1 MSEQSKTEGPTP
13 RPGAGTSISDLMFLI
28 GVGAIVATVI
38 GGSCSTN
45 TRIADMRADMS
56 DLRADMRAD
65 MRDLRA
71 HVDNQIGSLRAEVR
85 AEVGS
90 LRAEV
95 GSLRDSTN
103 ASFATVHRQ
112 LSAVAVCLLE
122 LRNLVIAGDGG
133 DREHASTACDTALEA
148 ILSPPPATTGR

>member
-1 MSEQSKTEGPTP
+1 MSERPKTDGPAP
-13 RPGAGTSISDLMFLI
+13 RPGAGTSINELTFLI

-45 TRIADMRADMS
+45 ARIADMRS
-56 DLRADMRAD
+56 D

-112 LSAVAVCLLE
+112 LGAVAVCLLE

-148 ILSPPPATTGR
+148 ILSSPATTDR